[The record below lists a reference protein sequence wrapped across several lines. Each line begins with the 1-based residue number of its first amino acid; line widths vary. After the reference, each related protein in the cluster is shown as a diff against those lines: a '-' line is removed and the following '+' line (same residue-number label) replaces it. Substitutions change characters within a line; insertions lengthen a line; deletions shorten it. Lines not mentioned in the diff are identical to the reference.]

1 MANDLDTQRQK
12 NLQEAI
18 RLLATLD
25 LAGCHH
31 LEQCAHARV
40 GLLAT
45 FGRSRWRH
53 LWDAFRAK
61 FRAKFELF
69 RSLRRDN
76 AALRSQNEKLR
87 LQLLAGRV
95 HR

>member
-1 MANDLDTQRQK
+1 MADDLHNKRQE
-12 NLQEAI
+12 NLATAI

-25 LAGCHH
+25 LAGSHH
-31 LEQCAHARV
+31 LAQCANARV

-45 FGRSRWRH
+45 FQRSRWRH
-53 LWDAFRAK
+53 MWDAFRAK

-76 AALRSQNEKLR
+76 ATLRAQNEKLR
-87 LQLLAGRV
+87 LQLLAVRA

>member
-1 MANDLDTQRQK
+1 MADDIQAQRQK
-12 NLQEAI
+12 NLQEAV

-25 LAGCHH
+25 LAGSHH

-45 FGRSRWRH
+45 FRYSRWRH

-76 AALRSQNEKLR
+76 AALRAQNEKLR
-87 LQLLAGRV
+87 LQLLAGRH